1 MLRFPSVSRHLI
13 YQYRYIPQEGN
24 ICPINQNYGPPGP
37 SLLWYRHFFPTSVIP
52 SQFPRSLR
60 NNFQKRAKVSQAEP
74 QYVWRTVTHSRE
86 GGGGADEERDKSKL
100 HLCGW
105 VLMLSSRM
113 GLYRDRDREAPEAQ
127 RKIQH
132 VTAQHAAI
140 CARAFWLDRFNNA
153 THVCKL
159 WSRSQMYRLTVDRME
174 YGLTVASHHIMCHF
188 VILLPFLVRPS

>member
-1 MLRFPSVSRHLI
+1 MPAFSNQKVANHIIHLHTMLRFLSVSRHLI

-74 QYVWRTVTHSRE
+74 QYVWRTLTHSRE
-86 GGGGADEERDKSKL
+86 GGGGSDEERDKSKL

-105 VLMLSSRM
+105 VL
-113 GLYRDRDREAPEAQ
+113 
-127 RKIQH
+127 
-132 VTAQHAAI
+132 VTFFQ
-140 CARAFWLDRFNNA
+140 DGN
-153 THVCKL
+153 V
-159 WSRSQMYRLTVDRME
+159 
-174 YGLTVASHHIMCHF
+174 
-188 VILLPFLVRPS
+188 P